1 MLTVCRRR
9 KHTVNFSLNHKGMN
23 LTVSGKMAKFSTI
36 NRNTETL
43 SWVEQVDCVATQPK
57 SFDALLGDWYQL

>member
-1 MLTVCRRR
+1 MLTICRKR

-23 LTVSGKMAKFSTI
+23 STVSGKMAKFSTI

-43 SWVEQVDCVATQPK
+43 SWLEQVNCVATQPK
-57 SFDALLGDWYQL
+57 SSDPLLGDWYQL